1 MRPRFP
7 RKPSISAHHNEW
19 LSLIDVSGP
28 FLATGVLLRAFPQGL
43 DEVAPELKSR
53 LRLAHEE
60 WLDEASKDEPDPSIH
75 IAWIRYVFRE
85 LLGVEARDVAEGQTL
100 PAWTRVEL
108 PQHKETLS
116 PSFALKDG
124 ANKLHLL
131 VQIEPP
137 HQDLER
143 STVDRPWRASPAARM
158 MTLLHGAQAGGG
170 PRLGLVTN
178 GRTWMLVR
186 AKPGDATSYVT
197 WTSELFFDEPLT
209 LRAFVSLLGLKRFF
223 NVPDADTLDALFAES
238 AGHQHEVT
246 DQLGAQ
252 VRRAVEVLIQTIDRL
267 DRARRGALL
276 RGLDPVVLYEAAI
289 TVMMRLVFLLAA
301 EERGLL
307 LRGNDLYDQG
317 YAAST
322 LRDQLQEAADR
333 YGEELLERRHD
344 AWARLCATF
353 RAIYSGIEHEDL
365 RLPGYGGSLFDPD
378 RFPFLEGRAPG
389 TVFRDPVQRV
399 AAPLAIDNRTVL
411 HLLRAIQELESSSGR
426 GERRRLS
433 FRSLGVEQIGHVYEG
448 LLDHTA
454 RRAAGLTVSLDGK
467 REPEVGIAELEALKK
482 KGDAALIDWLA
493 ERTGRSRPAL
503 TEALTYEPEPED
515 RRRLLQACE
524 NRSDLYERVRPW
536 GGLVRKDTHDLPVV
550 LDEGAIYVT
559 DGDERRSTGTH
570 YTPVTLTEP
579 IVQYTL
585 EPLVYEGPAEGKPR
599 AEWRLKAPQDILSLR
614 VCDLA
619 MGSGAFLVQA
629 CRYLAERVV
638 EAWAEAEVR
647 SGYELVV
654 APDGGIS
661 VGAVGETIIPPL
673 RPPPGA
679 SAVLPGMLVAEGPL
693 FSAESPDSEPPPS
706 VRGRPSRPPS
716 KQQAREEERLTL
728 ARRYVADRCL
738 FGVDKNPWA
747 VEMAKLSLWLVTLQ
761 KARPFTFLDHALVA
775 GDSLLGITDKEQL
788 LAFHLDPKRGRELH
802 DLFLPKKHVEAE
814 LTRAAKLREEIERL
828 ASSSIVD
835 TTHKAMLEAHAREAT
850 SDLRILGDLLVGAS
864 LASQGKTATFERL
877 VETLAHDAIRL
888 LPADDEAKLPAA
900 EQEQKKAA
908 RDQLRPK
915 LQARAQ
921 ELLDQHRGPQHPART
936 PFHWALA
943 FPEVM
948 ARGGFDAFVGNPPF
962 QGGLKLETALGTDY
976 RAYLVGQLARG
987 RAGVRGTADLCAYF
1001 FLRAAALIRAPGM
1014 SGLVATNT
1022 VAQGDTREVGLDAL
1036 VGGGFTIPRATP
1048 SMAWPGDASLEVATV
1063 WLWKGL
1069 WAGGCVLAGKAAAR
1083 ITSQLTIPGRVDGM
1097 PYRLEANEGKAF
1109 QGSNILGLGFAMSPD
1124 AAQSLMAKDSKNRD
1138 VLFPYLNGQDLNSA
1152 SDQRATRWIINFFDW
1167 PLERLKDSAER
1178 VAPVAADYP
1187 DCLAVVREL
1196 VKPERDALIGRNPMA
1211 TKRGQTWWRYAGEA
1225 KNLYACLRGAERALT
1240 VAQVAKHHSF
1250 CFVPA
1255 RQVFDQKTAV
1265 FSFRAFASFAALQ
1278 SSAHSCWHHHYG
1290 ASLETRPVYTPAS
1303 CFETFP
1309 FPLDLSSL
1317 ESIGERYH
1325 IQRAAIMKAN
1335 NQGLTA
1341 TYNRF
1346 HDPDEHDPGIQTL
1359 RDLHVEMDLAV
1370 LAAYDWSDLP
1380 LDHGYHQ
1387 TKQGLR
1393 FTVSEA
1399 ARVELLDR
1407 LLELNHQRYAEEVA
1421 AGLHEKDKPAKAKT
1435 RKAKPVKTKAP
1446 TAAPD
1451 AAPQAASNGRSKPAR
1466 PQLGLGFDQ
1475 LPAGANDDA
1484 PMYVAASAA
1493 KPAQHPQSE
1502 TIASL
1507 SEDART
1513 LLGAIEDAS
1522 SPQGKSALVRASGI
1536 DAKRWPASIAELEQ
1550 AGVVEQQG
1558 EGRGARYARKF

>member
-28 FLATGVLLRAFPQGL
+28 FLATGVLVRAFPQGL
-43 DEVAPELKSR
+43 DEIAPELKAR

-60 WLDEASKDEPDPSIH
+60 WLDEASKDAPDPSIH
-75 IAWIRYVFRE
+75 VAWIRYVFRE
-85 LLGVEARDVAEGQTL
+85 LLGVEGRDVAEGQAL

-108 PQHKETLS
+108 PQHHETLS
-116 PSFALKDG
+116 PSFALRDG

-143 STVDRPWRASPAARM
+143 STIDRPWRASPAARM

-178 GRTWMLVR
+178 GRAWMLVR

-209 LRAFVSLLGLKRFF
+209 LRAFVSLVGLKRFF
-223 NVPDADTLDALFAES
+223 NVPDADTLDALYTES

-246 DQLGAQ
+246 DQLGMQ

-276 RGLDPVVLYEAAI
+276 RGLDPVVLYEASI

-333 YGEELLERRHD
+333 HGEELLERRHD

-353 RAIYSGIEHEDL
+353 RAIYIGIEHEDL

-389 TVFRDPVQRV
+389 TLFRDPVQRV
-399 AAPLAIDNRTVL
+399 SAPLAIDNRTVL

-454 RRAAGLTVSLDGK
+454 RRANGLTVSLQGK
-467 REPEVGIAELEALKK
+467 REPEVGIEELEALKK
-482 KGDAALIDWLA
+482 KGDDVLIDWLVD
-493 ERTGRSRPAL
+493 RTGRSRSAL
-503 TEALTYEPEPED
+503 ADALRYEPEPED

-524 NRSDLYERVRPW
+524 NRSDLYDRVRPW
-536 GGLVRKDTHDLPVV
+536 AGLVRKDTHDLPVV
-550 LDEGAIYVT
+550 LDAGAVYVT

-585 EPLVYEGPAEGKPR
+585 EPLVYEGPAEGKPE
-599 AEWRLKAPQDILSLR
+599 AEWRLKTPQDILALR

-654 APDGGIS
+654 GPDGGIS

-679 SAVLPGMLVAEGPL
+679 SAVLPGMLIPEGPL
-693 FSAESPDSEPPPS
+693 FAAEPAPTAETADSEPPPS

-775 GDSLLGITDKEQL
+775 GDSLLGITSKEQL
-788 LAFHLDPKRGRELH
+788 LAFHLDPVRGREVH

-814 LTRAAKLREEIERL
+814 LARASKLREEIERL

-835 TTHKAMLEAHAREAT
+835 TAHKALLEWHAREAT
-850 SDLRILGDLLVGAS
+850 SDLRILGDLLIGAS
-864 LASQGKTATFERL
+864 LASQGKAATFDRL

-888 LPADDEAKLPAA
+888 LPGDDEMKLTAT
-900 EQEQKKAA
+900 EQEAKKAS
-908 RDQLRPK
+908 RGELRPR
-915 LQARAQ
+915 LRERAQ
-921 ELLDQHRGPQHPART
+921 ELLNQHRGSDHPVRT

-962 QGGLKLETALGTDY
+962 QGGQRLTGALGTDY
-976 RAYLVGQLARG
+976 RDYLVHVLAKDRRG
-987 RAGVRGTADLCAYF
+987 SADLCAYF
-1001 FLRAAALIRAPGM
+1001 FLRAAALLRSKGIA
-1014 SGLVATNT
+1014 GLIATNT
-1022 VAQGDTREVGLDAL
+1022 IAQGDTREVGLDAL
-1036 VGGGFTIPRATP
+1036 LTDGFAIPRAVATTK
-1048 SMAWPGDASLEVATV
+1048 WPGDASLEVAEV
-1063 WLWKGL
+1063 WLRKGEWL
-1069 WAGGCVLAGKAAAR
+1069 GTHTLDGRSIKR
-1083 ITSQLTIPGRVDGM
+1083 ISSQLSEPGRIAGEPNKLAANREVGAQGVILFGEGFL
-1097 PYRLEANEGKAF
+1097 LEPDQATALLRKSERNAEV
-1109 QGSNILGLGFAMSPD
+1109 IL
-1124 AAQSLMAKDSKNRD
+1124 
-1138 VLFPYLNGQDLNSA
+1138 PYLNGQDLNRHPNHQA
-1152 SDQRATRWIINFFDW
+1152 SRFAIAFQDW
-1167 PLERLKDSAER
+1167 PLSRDSA
-1178 VAPVAADYP
+1178 AADYLGP
-1187 DCLAVVREL
+1187 VATDYSDCLQIVRDL
-1196 VKPERDALIGRNPMA
+1196 VRPERA
-1211 TKRGQTWWRYAGEA
+1211 TKSKAVAEWPWWRHWRA
-1225 KNLYACLRGAERALT
+1225 KADLYRRLQGMQTALVCSEVT
-1240 VAQVAKHHSF
+1240 AHLAF
-1250 CFVPA
+1250 ARVPA
-1255 RQVFDQKTAV
+1255 PRTLFSTNIDVFVEDR
-1265 FSFRAFASFAALQ
+1265 FPALQ
-1278 SSAHSCWHHHYG
+1278 STIHEIWARSRSSTLESRLKY
-1290 ASLETRPVYTPAS
+1290 SLGDA
-1303 CFETFP
+1303 FETFP
-1309 FPLDLSSL
+1309 FPRDLSSL

-1325 IQRAAIMKAN
+1325 THRAAIMKAN

-1346 HDPDEHDPGIQTL
+1346 HDPDDDDDGIQTL

-1370 LAAYDWSDLP
+1370 LAAYGWSDLP

-1393 FTVSEA
+1393 FTVSEP

-1407 LLELNHQRYAEEVA
+1407 LLELNHQRYAEELA
-1421 AGLHEKDKPAKAKT
+1421 AGLHEKPAKAAKAGKVKPAKAK
-1435 RKAKPVKTKAP
+1435 AP
-1446 TAAPD
+1446 ATASSSLSVA
-1451 AAPQAASNGRSKPAR
+1451 NGQGNR
-1466 PQLGLGFDQ
+1466 PRRQLGIDFDQ
-1475 LPAGANDDA
+1475 VGPPGLLDDEN
-1484 PMYVAASAA
+1484 PVYMAASAEA
-1493 KPAQHPQSE
+1493 PSHPQD
-1502 TIASL
+1502 AAQAAL
-1507 SEDART
+1507 SSDAAK
-1513 LLGAIEDAS
+1513 LLNVIEEAS
-1522 SPQGKSALVRASGI
+1522 SPLGKSALVKASGI
-1536 DAKRWPASIAELEQ
+1536 DAKRWPAAIAELEQ
-1550 AGVVEQQG
+1550 AGLVEQQG